1 MCVWLFGSAGSS
13 VVERSIAA
21 RRVTGSN
28 PVSRSFFVRSRVQLA
43 GLCVCVSVYRFVGVS
58 VHLCIGASV
67 RRSGSLR
74 CSLQY
79 DNGIVNCMHACVCC
93 VLCVVCWYM
102 LMWFWLR
109 GCVVCVCGCGVMLVE
124 CSVCG
129 LCRVWVSLCVC
140 VVVWKR
146 G

>member
-43 GLCVCVSVYRFVGVS
+43 GLCVCVSVCLCIGVS
-58 VHLCIGASV
+58 VHRCIGASV
-67 RRSGSLR
+67 RQCISASVHR
-74 CSLQY
+74 CVALVLYAVRCNMTMASST
-79 DNGIVNCMHACVCC
+79 ACVCC
-93 VLCVVCWYM
+93 VLVYVDVV
-102 LMWFWLR
+102 LVAR
-109 GCVVCVCGCGVMLVE
+109 VCGCA
-124 CSVCG
+124 
-129 LCRVWVSLCVC
+129 WC
-140 VVVWKR
+140 VVARGVWLWCDV

>member
-67 RRSGSLR
+67 RQCISASVRRSGSLR

-93 VLCVVCWYM
+93 VLVYVDVV
-102 LMWFWLR
+102 LVAR
-109 GCVVCVCGCGVMLVE
+109 VCG
-124 CSVCG
+124 
-129 LCRVWVSLCVC
+129 VC
-140 VVVWKR
+140 VVVV
-146 G
+146 